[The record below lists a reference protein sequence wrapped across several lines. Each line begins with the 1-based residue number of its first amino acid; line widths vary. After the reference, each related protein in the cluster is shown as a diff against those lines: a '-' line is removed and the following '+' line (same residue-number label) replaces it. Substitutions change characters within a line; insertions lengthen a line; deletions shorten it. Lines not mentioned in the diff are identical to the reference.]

1 MKGWEYS
8 GAKKPL
14 KLVEKEDPKALP
26 GHVVIK
32 TMACGLCHSDV
43 GALEDAS
50 WEPMFN
56 LPVIMGHEFAGEIV
70 EIGEG
75 VTKYKVGDRVGVW
88 PLEPGGTSGGYTRD
102 GGYSTMATAPES
114 QCVPIPDGLSYAYAA
129 AGTDAG
135 MTSYHAVVVQGGAKP
150 GLKMGI
156 IGIGG
161 LGQVAARIAV
171 LKGCEVYV
179 SSRKKEARDAA
190 LALGCKAAVE
200 TAIELAQFNCD
211 VIIDFAGAT
220 GTSSDAIAAVKPHGR
235 VVLVGMANVQPV
247 INMMPLILK
256 EVEFVGSVGGSDK
269 DIADVYEMMAS
280 GDLKMDLIEVPL
292 EKVADGLEQLHQGG
306 VRGRLVYVNND

>member
-8 GAKKPL
+8 GSNKPL

-26 GHVVIK
+26 GHVVIETK
-32 TMACGLCHSDV
+32 ACGLCHSDV
-43 GALEDAS
+43 GALEDAN
-50 WEPMFN
+50 WEYMFN
-56 LPVIMGHEFAGEIV
+56 LPVIMGHEYAGCVV
-70 EIGEG
+70 EVGEG
-75 VTKYKVGDRVGVW
+75 VENLKVGDRVGVW

-102 GGYSTMATAPES
+102 GGYSTMSTAPAT
-114 QCVPIPDGLSYAYAA
+114 QCVPIPENLSYAYAA

-135 MTSYHAVVVQGGAKP
+135 MTSYHAIVGQGMAKP

-171 LKGCEVYV
+171 LKGCEVYI

-190 LALGCKAAVE
+190 LALGCKEAVE
-200 TAIELAQFNCD
+200 TAPELAQFNCD
-211 VIIDFAGAT
+211 VIVDFAGAAST
-220 GTSSDAIAAVKPHGR
+220 TSDAIAAVKPGGR

-247 INMMPLILK
+247 INTMPLITK
-256 EVEFVGSVGGSDK
+256 EVELVGSVGGSAQ

-280 GDLKMDLIEVPL
+280 GDLVMDLIETPFEEIPEGL
-292 EKVADGLEQLHQGG
+292 EKLKKGG
-306 VRGRLVYVNND
+306 VRGRLVYVNGD